1 MTPIDPG
8 ELLAAL
14 EFAAAKHRDQ
24 RRKDAA
30 ASPYINHPLAVVN
43 LLWAHGVRHRVP
55 LLAAVLHDT
64 IEDTATTRD
73 ELVERFGE
81 AVADCVAEVT
91 DDKSLPKDRRKQLQ
105 IEHAPHLST
114 HAKLVKLAD
123 KICNVRDLT
132 DSPPANWPDERR
144 AQYFVWAK
152 AVVAGLRGTNA
163 GLEHAF
169 DAEHE
174 RGTSR
179 L

>member
-1 MTPIDPG
+1 MSDLDPG

-14 EFAAAKHRDQ
+14 ELAAHKHRDQ
-24 RRKDAA
+24 RRKDEA
-30 ASPYINHPLAVVN
+30 ASPYINHPLAVVH

-64 IEDTATTRD
+64 IEDTDTTRD
-73 ELVERFGE
+73 ELVASFGD
-81 AVADCVAEVT
+81 AVASVVCEVT
-91 DDKSLPKDRRKQLQ
+91 DDKSLPKEERKQLQ
-105 IEHAPHLST
+105 IEHAPHLSA

-123 KICNVRDLT
+123 KICNLRDLT
-132 DSPPANWPDERR
+132 DSPPANWPAERR

-163 GLEHAF
+163 GLEAAF
-169 DAEHE
+169 DAEHA

-179 L
+179 P